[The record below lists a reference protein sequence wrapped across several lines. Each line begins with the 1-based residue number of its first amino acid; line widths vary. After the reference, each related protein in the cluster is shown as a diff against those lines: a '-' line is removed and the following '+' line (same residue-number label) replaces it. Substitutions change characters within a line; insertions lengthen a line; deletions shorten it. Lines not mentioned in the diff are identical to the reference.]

1 MERKPMD
8 DLQENNIRTEEQK
21 VKRLPLTSDYV
32 FKRIFAREENNCKR
46 PIEKIAEIVRLS
58 TEEVKKI
65 IG

>member
-1 MERKPMD
+1 MN
-8 DLQENNIRTEEQK
+8 DLKENNSRTEIEK
-21 VKRLPLTSDYV
+21 VTRLPLTSDYV

-46 PIEKIAEIVRLS
+46 PIEKIAEIVGLS